1 MSLINQM
8 LQDLEKRRPQGTVG
22 DVLPAQVIAVAPR
35 GSLYS
40 AKWVALL
47 IMALLGV
54 GLSTW
59 LLLLRPSASAAI
71 SVASLPRTIS
81 ATSNPPAPVQPLPI
95 DAVQSD
101 QTQPPLS
108 LVTQAPHD
116 VTLEAGMGSSSN
128 TATPHAT
135 PDQTSRSVAATLS
148 QVAPQPDISL
158 VTSVPTPVTVLPV
171 NQPPLQIDAIEK
183 KQQRTTQVSDSH
195 LPTNLILDKPQKTT
209 DAIISNK
216 QIKEITP
223 SQQAENEYRKA
234 LELLQQGRM
243 TRTLESLAHVLQ
255 LDASHIVARQTIVGL
270 LVEAQRFDEAEHQ
283 LQTGLHLDPNQP
295 GLVMMLARLQV
306 ERGDTHA
313 GLETLQRGL
322 PDAMARADYVTEQAD
337 YQAFLAALLQ
347 REGQHGAAIKH
358 YMQALNKTPQPGIW
372 LMGIGI
378 SLQAENRLPEA
389 QEAFN
394 RAKASNTLRPDLQM
408 FVEQRLKQIKQQS

>member
-8 LQDLEKRRPQGTVG
+8 LQDLEKRRPPGAAG
-22 DVLPAQVIAVAPR
+22 DVLPAQVIAVTPHR
-35 GSLYS
+35 SLHP
-40 AKWVALL
+40 AKWISLL
-47 IMALLGV
+47 IMILLGI

-81 ATSNPPAPVQPLPI
+81 VTSNPPAPAQPLPT
-95 DAVQSD
+95 DAIQSD
-101 QTQPPLS
+101 QTQPPLL
-108 LVTQAPHD
+108 LVTPIAHD
-116 VTLEAGMGSSSN
+116 LTLETGMGSSSAA
-128 TATPHAT
+128 ATSHVT
-135 PDQTSRSVAATLS
+135 PDQTMPVVTTLS
-148 QVAPQPDISL
+148 QVAPQPGPSL
-158 VTSVPTPVTVLPV
+158 VTSVPAPVTVIPV
-171 NQPPLQIDAIEK
+171 NQSQPQVDVIEK
-183 KQQRTTQVSDSH
+183 KPQRTAQVSDPH
-195 LPTNLILDKPQKTT
+195 LSTNLILNKPQKAT

-234 LELLQQGRM
+234 LESLQQGHM
-243 TRTLESLAHVLQ
+243 TQAIESLAHALQ
-255 LDASHIVARQTIVGL
+255 LDASHIAARQAIVGL
-270 LVEAQRFDEAEHQ
+270 LVEAQRFDEAERQ
-283 LQTGLHLDPNQP
+283 LQQGLHLDPSQP
-295 GLVMMLARLQV
+295 NLAMMLARLQV

-322 PDAMARADYVTEQAD
+322 PDAMARADYVKEQAD
-337 YQAFLAALLQ
+337 YHAFLAALLQ

-358 YMQALNKTPQPGIW
+358 YTQALRNTPQSGIW

-394 RAKASNTLRPDLQM
+394 RAKASNTLRPDLQT

>member
-1 MSLINQM
+1 MSLINKM
-8 LQDLEKRRPQGTVG
+8 LQDLEKRRPQGAVG
-22 DVLPAQVIAVAPR
+22 DVLPAQVIAVAPHR
-35 GSLYS
+35 SLHATQWIS
-40 AKWVALL
+40 LL
-47 IMALLGV
+47 IMILLGIGV
-54 GLSTW
+54 STW

-71 SVASLPRTIS
+71 NVIS
-81 ATSNPPAPVQPLPI
+81 ATLNPPAPAQPLPT

-101 QTQPPLS
+101 QTQPSLL
-108 LVTQAPHD
+108 LVTPTFHD
-116 VTLEAGMGSSSN
+116 LTLEAGMGSSSG
-128 TATPHAT
+128 AAIPHAT
-135 PDQTSRSVAATLS
+135 PDQTRLVATTFS
-148 QVAPQPDISL
+148 QVASQPDPSL

-234 LELLQQGRM
+234 LESLQQGHM
-243 TRTLESLAHVLQ
+243 TRALESLAHALQ
-255 LDASHIVARQTIVGL
+255 LDASHIAARQAIVGL

-283 LQTGLHLDPNQP
+283 LQAGLHLDPNQP

-313 GLETLQRGL
+313 GLGTLQRGL

-358 YMQALNKTPQPGIW
+358 YMQALNKTPQSGIW